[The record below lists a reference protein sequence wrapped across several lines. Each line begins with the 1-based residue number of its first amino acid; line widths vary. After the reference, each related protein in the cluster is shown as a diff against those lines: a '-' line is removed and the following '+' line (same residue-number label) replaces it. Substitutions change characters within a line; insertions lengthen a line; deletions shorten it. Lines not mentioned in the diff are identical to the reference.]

1 MTLADGERAA
11 AARQQ
16 GETVTTDVHPWVS
29 EARSRVRFSVVA
41 AFLPDFDEL
50 KAFVIGAEKRGF
62 DAYWVNDHPTRSMDT
77 FTTLAALAAETTT
90 MRLISLVSC
99 VYYHHPFLIAR
110 GAADVDRMS
119 GGRLVLGLGVG
130 DDVPEFSLLGIP
142 FPPAAERH
150 RVLTEAVA
158 TIQGLLAGEP
168 QSSPEPFP
176 LTDATLKPGPVQ
188 QPRIPLLIGGGG
200 ERFTLRQVA
209 RYADVS
215 NFGPHEWVGK
225 AFGPDDVRRKYDVLR
240 RYCDEVGRPY
250 EAILRSH
257 WTPLVTLAPSH
268 EQLERKRE
276 AARIPDAKLI
286 TQPLCATPD
295 EAIAHYS
302 RLVDAGAEYFLA
314 TVNGQD
320 QETVDLLAERVVP
333 ALQAR

>member
-1 MTLADGERAA
+1 LANGEHAA
-11 AARQQ
+11 AVGQQ
-16 GETVTTDVHPWVS
+16 LGSVTTDVHPWVA
-29 EARSRVRFSVVA
+29 EARSRVRFSIVA
-41 AFLPDFDEL
+41 AFVPDFDEL
-50 KAFVIGAEKRGF
+50 TAFVVGAEERGF

-77 FTTLAALAAETTT
+77 FTSLAALAAETTT
-90 MRLISLVSC
+90 IRLISLVSC
-99 VYYHHPFLIAR
+99 VYYHAPYLIAR

-119 GGRLVLGLGVG
+119 KGRLVLGLGVG
-130 DDVPEFSLLGIP
+130 DDVPEFSMLGLP

-150 RVLTEAVA
+150 RALTDAIV

-168 QSSPEPFP
+168 QTSPGPFP

-215 NFGPHEWVGK
+215 NFGPHEWVGN
-225 AFGPDDVRRKYDVLR
+225 AFEPDDVRRKYEVLR

-250 EAILRSH
+250 EAVLRSH
-257 WTPLVTLAPSH
+257 WTPLLTLAPDRD
-268 EQLERKRE
+268 QLERKRE
-276 AARIPDAKLI
+276 AARIPDAKLN
-286 TQPLCATPD
+286 TKPLFATPD
-295 EAIAHYS
+295 EAVAHYS

-320 QETVDLLAERVVP
+320 QETIDLLAERVVP
-333 ALQAR
+333 ALQDR

>member
-1 MTLADGERAA
+1 MVG
-11 AARQQ
+11 
-16 GETVTTDVHPWVS
+16 
-29 EARSRVRFSVVA
+29 

-50 KAFVIGAEKRGF
+50 KAFVIGAEQRGF

-77 FTTLAALAAETTT
+77 FTTLAALAAETTR

-119 GGRLVLGLGVG
+119 KGRLVLGLGVG
-130 DDVPEFSLLGIP
+130 DDVPEFSQLGLP

-150 RVLTEAVA
+150 RVLADAVH

-168 QSSPEPFP
+168 QSNPGPFA
-176 LTDATLKPGPVQ
+176 LTSATLKPGPVQ

-209 RYADVS
+209 QYADVS

-225 AFGPDDVRRKYDVLR
+225 AFEPVDVRRKYDVLR

-257 WTPLVTLAPSH
+257 WTPLLTLAPSH
-268 EQLERKRE
+268 E
-276 AARIPDAKLI
+276 P
-286 TQPLCATPD
+286 T
-295 EAIAHYS
+295 
-302 RLVDAGAEYFLA
+302 
-314 TVNGQD
+314 
-320 QETVDLLAERVVP
+320 
-333 ALQAR
+333 

>member
-1 MTLADGERAA
+1 MVG
-11 AARQQ
+11 
-16 GETVTTDVHPWVS
+16 
-29 EARSRVRFSVVA
+29 

-50 KAFVIGAEKRGF
+50 KAFVVGAEQRGF

-77 FTTLAALAAETTT
+77 FTTLAALAAETTS

-99 VYYHHPFLIAR
+99 VYYRHPFLIAR

-119 GGRLVLGLGVG
+119 KGRLVLGLGVG
-130 DDVPEFSLLGIP
+130 DDVPEFSLLGLP

-150 RVLTEAVA
+150 RVLADAVH

-168 QSSPEPFP
+168 QSDPGPFA
-176 LTDATLKPGPVQ
+176 LTNATLKPGPVQ

-209 RYADVS
+209 QYADVS
-215 NFGPHEWVGK
+215 NFGPHEWVGR
-225 AFGPDDVRRKYDVLR
+225 AFEPVDVRRKYDVLR

-257 WTPLVTLAPSH
+257 WTPLVTLAPDH
-268 EQLERKRE
+268 DQLDRKRQT
-276 AARIPDAKLI
+276 ARIPDASLN
-286 TQPLCATPD
+286 TQPLFATPN

-302 RLVDAGAEYFLA
+302 RLLDAGAEYFLA
-314 TVNGQD
+314 TVNGRD
-320 QETVDLLAERVVP
+320 QETVDLLAEKVMP
-333 ALQAR
+333 ALEHR